1 LPTSEIPKSI
11 TWVGKFSLLSD
22 TMNLTNQS
30 VVNKELEISERSE
43 ERLMPKTNFSKLAKN
58 ESLTIYSNG
67 ETSKIASIM
76 KKKRKKKKKLH
87 TLPPVY
93 ISEMNRLLVRNRAA
107 YHAMRPRWSSPH
119 DKKILAMKAEIENA
133 PIVKNAGE
141 LYAPAFRNISMFKRS
156 YEPMEK
162 TLKIY
167 VYKEGQKPIFHQP
180 LLKGLYAS
188 EGWFMKLME
197 GNKEFV
203 VSDPWKAN
211 MFYIPFSSR
220 LLQFALYV
228 RNSHNRTNLERFLQ
242 DHAPYETRHAM
253 ARAIRALCVA
263 DLHFGFR
270 LGKDVSLPETYVRS
284 ARNTLKG
291 IGGKPANERTILAFY
306 AGNIH
311 GTLRPILL
319 QHWEN
324 KDKDMKIFGPLPSS
338 IKRNI
343 NYRQFMKSSKYCIC
357 LRGYE
362 VNSPRVIESIFYE
375 CVPVIIS
382 DNYVPP
388 FFEVF
393 NWEAFSV
400 IIPEK
405 DVPRLKEILLL
416 ISEEKYN
423 ALQLGVRK
431 VQKHFLWHNKPVKY
445 DLFHMI
451 LHSIWYNRVYQIR
464 TR

>member
-1 LPTSEIPKSI
+1 
-11 TWVGKFSLLSD
+11 
-22 TMNLTNQS
+22 
-30 VVNKELEISERSE
+30 
-43 ERLMPKTNFSKLAKN
+43 MPKTNFSWLAKN
-58 ESLTIYSNG
+58 ESLAIYSNG
-67 ETSKIASIM
+67 ETSKIASVM
-76 KKKRKKKKKLH
+76 KKKKKLRA
-87 TLPPVY
+87 LPPVC

-156 YEPMEK
+156 YELMEK

-197 GNKEFV
+197 GNKQFV
-203 VSDPWKAN
+203 VSDPRKAN

-228 RNSHNRTNLERFLQ
+228 RNSHNRTNLKNYLQ
-242 DHAPYETRHAM
+242 DHVNTIAAKYPFWNRTGGGDHFIVACHDWAPYETRHAM

-284 ARNTLKG
+284 ARNTLKD

-306 AGNIH
+306 AGSMH

-338 IKRNI
+338 IKRNM
-343 NYRQFMKSSKYCIC
+343 NYRQFMKSTKYCIC
-357 LRGYE
+357 PRGYE
-362 VNSPRVIESIFYE
+362 VNSPRVIESIFYA

-431 VQKHFLWHNKPVKY
+431 VQKHFLCHNKPVKY

-451 LHSIWYNRVYQIR
+451 LHSISYNKVYQIR